1 MYFILTILSAAGH
14 VLSYALNLYIWVIII
29 SALLSW
35 VRPDPYNPIVRT
47 LHALT
52 EPLFWRVRQ
61 RLPFTYVNGIDLSPV
76 VIILAIYFID
86 MVLTRSVAY
95 MDRYLN
101 TLA

>member
-14 VLSYALNLYIWVIII
+14 VLGYALTLYIWVIII

-76 VIILAIYFID
+76 VVILIIYFIN
-86 MVLTRSVAY
+86 MVLTRTVAY
-95 MDRYLN
+95 MDLTLN
-101 TLA
+101 RLI